1 MVNSIEIHT
10 ISDNDVEPLSHDI
23 DQSVDWEIIIYVIQ
37 DFFTTIND
45 ALIGLQTQI
54 SFEK

>member
-45 ALIGLQTQI
+45 ALISLQTQI